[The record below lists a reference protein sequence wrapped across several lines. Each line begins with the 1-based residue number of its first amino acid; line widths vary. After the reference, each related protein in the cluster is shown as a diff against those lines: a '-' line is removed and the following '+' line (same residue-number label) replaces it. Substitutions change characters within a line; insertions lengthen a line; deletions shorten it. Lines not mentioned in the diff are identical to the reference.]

1 MAPADRPTEMRQ
13 RCEEEAQELVQHS
26 NTLLDG
32 QQSVTNTSH
41 TQLVSRL
48 TALLLQ
54 IKVNTYSDT
63 HPSPNTQNTCGVC
76 VCVCVS
82 GAEYAN
88 DLILL

>member
-32 QQSVTNTSH
+32 QQSVTNPSH
-41 TQLVSRL
+41 TLLISRL

-63 HPSPNTQNTCGVC
+63 HPLAEYTKYLL
-76 VCVCVS
+76 CVS
-82 GAEYAN
+82 GAEYSN
-88 DLILL
+88 DLIVL